1 MQKKIDTQ
9 KRIAYVYGRPALN
22 SAKLLYMPFGLNVV
36 KKLAETDCLI
46 DLYVTQNYTDE
57 YKKNLPTNVTIIFLE
72 YQTVW
77 NYGMGKG
84 LYYLLNFYFSYI
96 TRLKKYDSVWGIGQA
111 GTVLGGKL
119 AQKNKAPFYYL
130 SDEFPNIS
138 YLKIWRDAEKKYAS
152 TAQFFVVP
160 DETRLAVTTSQ
171 IPALKHIQGFTLPNI
186 PLIKEVTII
195 ANTNWYNRLYLST
208 DKKIVVYAGG
218 IAKENQIDYVL
229 SIFPLTS
236 SEFILVMVGNSGKYK
251 NSEELKH
258 PRILWIEE
266 ELPDEELHSLIKQAV
281 CCLCYYADFSD
292 LEYVGKS
299 SGKLMRSLL
308 FETPVISTRFD
319 SLKFVEEDCMGI
331 LIDKPYQL
339 IEAIY
344 QIANNI
350 DSYRDSIK
358 KNIPKYYFEKYW
370 EILMLD

>member
-9 KRIAYVYGRPALN
+9 KKIAYVYGRPALN
-22 SAKLLYMPFGLNVV
+22 SAKLLYMPFGLNAV
-36 KKLAETDCLI
+36 KKLAETGCLI

-57 YKKNLPTNVTIIFLE
+57 YKKNLPTNVTIVFLE
-72 YQTVW
+72 QPQIW

-96 TRLKKYDSVWGIGQA
+96 TWSKKYDAVWGIGQA
-111 GTVLGGKL
+111 GAVLGGKL
-119 AQKNKAPFYYL
+119 AKKNNVSFYYL

-138 YLKIWRDAEKKYAS
+138 YLKIWKKSEKKYAS
-152 TAQFFVVP
+152 TARFFVVP
-160 DETRLAVTTSQ
+160 DETRLAVTREQ
-171 IPALKHIQGFTLPNI
+171 IPALKDIQGYTLPNI
-186 PLIKEVTII
+186 PLKKEVSIVSNI
-195 ANTNWYNRLYLST
+195 NWYNRLDLSP

-236 SEFILVMVGNSGKYK
+236 PEFVLVMVGKSGKYK
-251 NSEELKH
+251 NSKELKH
-258 PRILWIEE
+258 SRIVWIEE

-319 SLKFVEEDCMGI
+319 SLKFVEEDHMGI

-339 IEAIY
+339 IEAIC
-344 QIANNI
+344 QISNNI
-350 DSYRDSIK
+350 GSYRDSIK
-358 KNIPKYYFEKYW
+358 KNISRYYFEKYW